1 MREGG
6 RVSKLCSIIK
16 INFVTKL
23 AKFFFFFFL
32 LGRKGHS

>member
-23 AKFFFFFFL
+23 ANFFFFL
-32 LGRKGHS
+32 FSFRKKGT